1 MKVRATAR
9 GYWDQIR
16 EPGDEFEVPDD
27 SKAATW
33 FEPVDKKPAKKGAK
47 PTSDK
52 AGEDGDGKPG
62 DDGAL
67 A

>member
-1 MKVRATAR
+1 MKVIATDR

-27 SKAATW
+27 TKPAKW
-33 FEPVDKKPAKKGAK
+33 FETVDKPAKKPTK
-47 PTSDK
+47 PKDDK
-52 AGEDGDGKPG
+52 N
-62 DDGAL
+62 DDSL